1 MTRVALDSN
10 ILVYLVGI
18 SRTADDD
25 PKIERVRTLVEA
37 LGEKASLVAPVQA
50 LGELVVVLRR
60 SGASAEEARALLI
73 DIAEGVNVAPSE
85 LRTALSAADLAVDH
99 KLQFWDA
106 MILSAAVD
114 AGCTLLLSEDMQN
127 GFVARGVTV
136 VNPLADAP
144 HPRLAALLGG
154 TIVGRNR

>member
-10 ILVYLVGI
+10 ILVYLAGV

-25 PKIERVRTLVEA
+25 PKVEAVRALVEA

-60 SGASAEEARALLI
+60 SGASAEEARAVLI
-73 DIAEGVNVAPSE
+73 DMAEGVNVAPSE
-85 LRTALSAADLAVDH
+85 LRTALSAADLAADH
-99 KLQFWDA
+99 RLQFWDA

-114 AGCTLLLSEDMQN
+114 AGCTLLLSEDMQH
-127 GFVARGVTV
+127 GFVARGITV
-136 VNPLADAP
+136 VNPLAGAA
-144 HPRLAALLGG
+144 HPRLEALFSAA
-154 TIVGRNR
+154 

>member
-10 ILVYLVGI
+10 ILVYLAGV

-25 PKIERVRTLVEA
+25 SKIERVRTLVEA

-60 SGASAEEARALLI
+60 SGASAEEARAVLI

-114 AGCTLLLSEDMQN
+114 AGCVLLLSEDMQH
-127 GFVARGVTV
+127 GFVTRGVTV
-136 VNPLADAP
+136 VNPLADTP
-144 HPRLAALLGG
+144 NPRLAGLLDA
-154 TIVGRNR
+154 R